1 MLALHWLHT
10 KTRYM
15 NLSKLTLSISMSA
28 LFLCQTPSKPPN
40 LGDAITE
47 QVSSLSYS
55 LKNAY
60 ISVSKAFKEGPMTLF
75 LRSKSQISIL
85 KNQNISSN
93 VCLLSP
99 SAVETY
105 ERSKAS
111 CGVFDVSF
119 LSMLKYHIQKPCFN
133 CDVSSLA
140 LEGRH
145 R

>member
-85 KNQNISSN
+85 KSKTSCRMS
-93 VCLLSP
+93 VFLPLLLSKHTKNQKLLVVYLM
-99 SAVETY
+99 SLFCSNITF
-105 ERSKAS
+105 KNHAS
-111 CGVFDVSF
+111 TAMSP
-119 LSMLKYHIQKPCFN
+119 I
-133 CDVSSLA
+133 A
-140 LEGRH
+140 LERRH